1 MKYKLTDKDMGTIVN
16 ILNEN
21 KLSDMRAYTREH
33 GMAAMDKVAEYMIC
47 RSILEAAM
55 MSILEAREKCPME
68 TREAAIARTSHSVN
82 EVAKAAAESLL
93 ESLDGVD
100 IDDMRSIASEFVEG
114 EWTETNAIKVDDLPD
129 EIAQEV
135 AKAAGMSI
143 DELREADLRVGVAKL
158 DDDGEME
165 MLSASES
172 KEIVSRMPMESCER
186 KYINMRSGEIIDL
199 DEAAAEEREAESLD
213 DIISKMD
220 AARKEL

>member
-1 MKYKLTDKDMGTIVN
+1 MKYKLTDKDMGAIVN

-21 KLSDMRAYTREH
+21 KLNDMRIYTREH
-33 GMAAMDKVAEYMIC
+33 GMAAMDKVEEYMSC

-55 MSILEAREKCPME
+55 MSILEGCEKCPME
-68 TREAAIARTSHSVN
+68 TREAAIAQTSYSIN
-82 EVAKAAAESLL
+82 EVAKVAAESLL

-114 EWTETNAIKVDDLPD
+114 GWTETNAIKVDDLPD
-129 EIAQEV
+129 EIAQEI

-143 DELREADLRVGVAKL
+143 DELREANLRVGVAKL

-172 KEIVSRMPMESCER
+172 KEIVNRLPMESFER
-186 KYINMRSGEIIDL
+186 KYINMRSGEIVDL